1 MEWTI
6 TFNNDQGYA
15 RIVTNGI
22 ADKDGSLAM
31 VKEINKMLENT
42 TIKRILVDHR
52 NITKVTGEVVDVYN
66 RPKELE
72 RIGVPKTV
80 KVAEIVMPEHHE
92 FFYFLETVYINR
104 GFNFSIFEDEKSALE
119 WLLK

>member
-6 TFNNDQGYA
+6 TLNNDQGYA
-15 RIVTNGI
+15 GIVTNGI
-22 ADKDGSLAM
+22 ADKVGSLAM
-31 VKEINKMLENT
+31 VKEINKTLENT
-42 TIKRILVDHR
+42 TIKKILVDHR

-72 RIGVPKTV
+72 AIGVPKSV
-80 KVAEIVMPEHHE
+80 KIAEVIKPEHRE
-92 FFYFLETVYINR
+92 FFYFLETVCINR
-104 GFNFSIFEDEKSALE
+104 GFSFSIFEDEKSALE